1 LIDVRVWILAQRAIR
16 SGAGKPAV
24 AESNHPVSR
33 ERAGFFCACITGQQL
48 MARAANMIG
57 VKPVQAWSGDDACL
71 QIPVLRLVSGH
82 HHHRAVDEVSHA
94 ANAIT

>member
-1 LIDVRVWILAQRAIR
+1 
-16 SGAGKPAV
+16 
-24 AESNHPVSR
+24 
-33 ERAGFFCACITGQQL
+33 